1 MSVRFTT
8 IFLLLL
14 VFSSAVPLGS
24 YEFCTKA
31 NLSYSTLFQ
40 KKSFIFFLFFFFSNQ
55 TSNPN
60 LSPISIIS
68 PNRPLSLPSIINLPP
83 SLINPS
89 LHPYHRVS
97 ISIWLLFCA
106 LFKPLPSSP
115 SAF

>member
-31 NLSYSTLFQ
+31 NLSYSTFFQ
-40 KKSFIFFLFFFFSNQ
+40 KKSFFFFFFSNQ

-60 LSPISIIS
+60 LSLISIVS
-68 PNRPLSLPSIINLPP
+68 PNHPLSLPSIINLLP

-115 SAF
+115 GAF